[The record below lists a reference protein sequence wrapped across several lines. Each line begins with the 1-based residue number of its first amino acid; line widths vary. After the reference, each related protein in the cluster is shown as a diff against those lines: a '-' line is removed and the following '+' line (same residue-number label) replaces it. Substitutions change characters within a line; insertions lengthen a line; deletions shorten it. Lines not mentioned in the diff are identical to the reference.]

1 MINMSSYKA
10 DWYIN
15 MHRYNSFFSL
25 AGTSD
30 PLGKK
35 LNNVKTREEI
45 GWEPKYPSFANFL
58 GLWERWKSKES

>member
-58 GLWERWKSKES
+58 GL